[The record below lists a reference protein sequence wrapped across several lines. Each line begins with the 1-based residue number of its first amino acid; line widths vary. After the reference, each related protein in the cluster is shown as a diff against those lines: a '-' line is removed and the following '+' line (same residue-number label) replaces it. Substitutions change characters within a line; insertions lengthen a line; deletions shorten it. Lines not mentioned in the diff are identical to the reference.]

1 MQDEPKAAESCFV
14 AFAGLSRVY
23 DPGCGKDPSS
33 KKHPCPDCH
42 FCQNCGDARCHACR
56 NEGNRHCQKQPCR
69 KLSLREQIAL
79 FESMNRGGGR
89 PPGSTTTPPD

>member
-1 MQDEPKAAESCFV
+1 MQEESTETESCFV
-14 AFAGLSRVY
+14 AIAGLNRVY

-42 FCQNCGDARCHACR
+42 FCQSCSDARCHACR
-56 NEGNRHCQKQPCR
+56 SEKYRPCRKQHCR

-79 FESMNRGGGR
+79 YEQFNH
-89 PPGSTTTPPD
+89 PTA